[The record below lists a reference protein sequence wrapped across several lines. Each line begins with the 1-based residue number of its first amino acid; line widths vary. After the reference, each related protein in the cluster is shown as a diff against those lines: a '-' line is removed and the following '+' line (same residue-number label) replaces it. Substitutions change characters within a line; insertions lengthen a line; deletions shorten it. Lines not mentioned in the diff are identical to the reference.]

1 MPVQHSLGVGVGLRA
16 PHYREFLAR
25 RPKVGWLEV
34 HTENYLARSGFDWHV
49 LQQLRRDYPV
59 SLHGVGL
66 GLGSARGFSDDHLER
81 VAAVVEAIDPILVSE
96 HLSWG
101 AAHDRHLNDL
111 LPLTLDHAMLDLLAE
126 RVERVQQRLGR
137 QILLENV
144 SSYVRFRDDA
154 MSEAQFMAAL
164 ARRTGCGLLLDVN
177 NLYVNQCNHGEDAL
191 DALAAI
197 APGSVG
203 EIHLAGHLATPEML
217 IDHHGAAVAQPVWE
231 LYRAA
236 LARFGSLPT
245 LIEWDTDI
253 PPLDELLAEARKAE
267 VIAGAFACTP
277 GCGGCRHDLPRPGVR
292 TGRPAAGLRHGL
304 VRCRFRRAAAC
315 ATQGRARRAWAGA
328 ISRQSHGDVG
338 QDLVVRLP
346 GGARTGWR

>member
-16 PHYREFLAR
+16 PHYRDFLAR

-66 GLGSARGFSDDHLER
+66 GLGSARGFSDAHLER
-81 VAAVVEAIDPILVSE
+81 VAALVEAIDPVLVSE

-101 AAHDRHLNDL
+101 AAHDRNLNDL
-111 LPLTLDHAMLDLLAE
+111 LPLTLDLPMLDLLAE

-137 QILLENV
+137 QLLLENV
-144 SSYVRFRDDA
+144 SAYVRFRDDA

-191 DALAAI
+191 AALAAI

-203 EIHLAGHLATPEML
+203 EIHLAGHLATPDML
-217 IDHHGAAVAQPVWE
+217 IDHHGAAVAQPVWD

-236 LARFGSLPT
+236 LERFGSLPT

-267 VIAGAFACTP
+267 AIAGAFA
-277 GCGGCRHDLPRPGVR
+277 GK
-292 TGRPAAGLRHGL
+292 
-304 VRCRFRRAAAC
+304 
-315 ATQGRARRAWAGA
+315 
-328 ISRQSHGDVG
+328 S
-338 QDLVVRLP
+338 VV
-346 GGARTGWR
+346 